1 MQALDEATYSERYSN
16 RTHGALLRVKSVLR
30 IIMDESCDRSS
41 ARKACD
47 EFTEEITRCAL
58 RGLLQSSHLLKK
70 MDKNGDPI
78 VPALLASTW
87 LECAIV
93 TLQLSDVLL
102 SCASSPSL
110 SSSRLASMPS
120 ALLEI
125 VDVNTS
131 SVDALRGQ
139 LDQRYSS
146 EPGLSDLT
154 SLISRRLVEWSII
167 NGNDLSTVSR
177 VLTDDGVPYEGK
189 EAIMETLL
197 ACALADEISDVDA
210 CTLSS
215 CIWNYL
221 HRMTSSFDGV
231 VRDCEGSYA
240 SLKLALQLLA
250 RLDQTGATH
259 SEHLNTLCALSQRVR
274 NEECRVEAMRTW
286 GVLLSVSE
294 NGSDIAENAYEFVT
308 LLDRETMDWQ
318 SASTDVRL
326 AAADALHNSGLLKY
340 VFKNGEKE
348 ALKSLFVNDE
358 AHTKLV
364 KISFLILE
372 DEDDDV
378 RRSACVGVMSA
389 INGTTTIKDLPQTEC
404 VLKLAFR
411 ALFDGRTT
419 MEPWLADSF
428 ALLFPEVCESTSTIL
443 LTAFSEQKL
452 RAPLEIIKSYSTRKN
467 IRGGNRCFSHKWPHM
482 HSSAMMESNDYADT
496 VVNALSAAR
505 VTIEGCVHNL
515 ERFIDI
521 AKSANMDAACSPT
534 KTSKHF
540 TL

>member
-1 MQALDEATYSERYSN
+1 
-16 RTHGALLRVKSVLR
+16 
-30 IIMDESCDRSS
+30 
-41 ARKACD
+41 
-47 EFTEEITRCAL
+47 
-58 RGLLQSSHLLKK
+58 
-70 MDKNGDPI
+70 
-78 VPALLASTW
+78 
-87 LECAIV
+87 
-93 TLQLSDVLL
+93 
-102 SCASSPSL
+102 
-110 SSSRLASMPS
+110 
-120 ALLEI
+120 
-125 VDVNTS
+125 
-131 SVDALRGQ
+131 
-139 LDQRYSS
+139 
-146 EPGLSDLT
+146 
-154 SLISRRLVEWSII
+154 
-167 NGNDLSTVSR
+167 
-177 VLTDDGVPYEGK
+177 
-189 EAIMETLL
+189 
-197 ACALADEISDVDA
+197 
-210 CTLSS
+210 
-215 CIWNYL
+215 
-221 HRMTSSFDGV
+221 
-231 VRDCEGSYA
+231 
-240 SLKLALQLLA
+240 LKLALQLLA

-318 SASTDVRL
+318 CASTDVRL

-348 ALKSLFVNDE
+348 GLKSLFVNDE

-428 ALLFPEVCESTSTIL
+428 ALLLPEVCESTSTIL
-443 LTAFSEQKL
+443 LTAFSEQK
-452 RAPLEIIKSYSTRKN
+452 IKSTTRNHQKLFDEEEHP
-467 IRGGNRCFSHKWPHM
+467 RREPMLLAQMAAHALKR
-482 HSSAMMESNDYADT
+482 AMMESNDYADT

-521 AKSANMDAACSPT
+521 AKSANMDAACYANENVEAFHFVTVNMIVIWMLKNSSP
-534 KTSKHF
+534 SAQSFREACVVFSGASLVHPSLRF
-540 TL
+540 TALRTVLGNSAEGEDCDDNERQHHHPCFLL